1 MSVGNRLRGNYGVQ
15 LDYKKRMKSR
25 WRKPIRIDWIDQTN
39 LSREMGLALWSVKT
53 TPWGAYFTG
62 IYPVECRA
70 YSTGARSTR
79 LSNVETWP
87 PDNINWILSHRSDL
101 LGIGGGKISGKLGE
115 VTLVLVDK
123 KTASPPIKA
132 KALLLDDDSVPFL
145 IGFED
150 IMTDIKLVCD
160 YESKTSFFQIR
171 WFWRRGTDPAK
182 GRL

>member
-1 MSVGNRLRGNYGVQ
+1 MSTSIELEFETHIDLDFVEQGIAVHLIRLTASLQLQTREGWTRKYKALVDTGN
-15 LDYKKRMKSR
+15 
-25 WRKPIRIDWIDQTN
+25 PISVIPN
-39 LSREMGLALWSVKT
+39 SVWSK
-53 TPWGAYFTG
+53 GK
-62 IYPVECRA
+62 
-70 YSTGARSTR
+70 
-79 LSNVETWP
+79 
-87 PDNINWILSHRSDL
+87 INWILSHRSDL
-101 LGIGGGKISGKLGE
+101 LGIGGGKVSGKLGE

-171 WFWRRGTDPAK
+171 
-182 GRL
+182 

>member
-1 MSVGNRLRGNYGVQ
+1 VSTSIELEFETHIDLDFVEQGIAVHLIRLTASLQLQTREGWTRKYKALVDTGNPISVIPNSV
-15 LDYKKRMKSR
+15 
-25 WRKPIRIDWIDQTN
+25 
-39 LSREMGLALWSVKT
+39 WSK
-53 TPWGAYFTG
+53 GK
-62 IYPVECRA
+62 
-70 YSTGARSTR
+70 
-79 LSNVETWP
+79 
-87 PDNINWILSHRSDL
+87 INWILSHRSDL
-101 LGIGGGKISGKLGE
+101 LGIGGGKVSGKLGE

-171 WFWRRGTDPAK
+171 
-182 GRL
+182 